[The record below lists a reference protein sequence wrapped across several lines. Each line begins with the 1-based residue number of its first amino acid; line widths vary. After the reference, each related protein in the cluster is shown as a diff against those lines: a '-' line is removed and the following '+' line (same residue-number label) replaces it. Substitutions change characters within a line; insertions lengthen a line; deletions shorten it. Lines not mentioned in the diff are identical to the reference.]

1 MFIWYY
7 FACHRNGHQ
16 YEVLL
21 VMKCRNLTDSLYL
34 PLINSKGYIFS
45 GFCGIC
51 PGKCPMKYFFQYLK
65 EHSPRHHC
73 YLENWHFWTGFHLT
87 VICYVVSGRSPSET
101 ETDVKSVINHNNMDL
116 YRKIKSRYEKLSII
130 LSYRRTMNSRQY
142 HNHYWNYAKITVIEF
157 WLKLQKLEE
166 L

>member
-101 ETDVKSVINHNNMDL
+101 ETDVKYVINHGNN
-116 YRKIKSRYEKLSII
+116 S
-130 LSYRRTMNSRQY
+130 
-142 HNHYWNYAKITVIEF
+142 YWNNSYWILIWTAKVGRIIRKMSSSHKN
-157 WLKLQKLEE
+157 KL
-166 L
+166 